1 MRIQAVLLL
10 CLAITCA
17 FLPVLEAEQL
27 GDKDITMNTGGKQT
41 WPELVG
47 KPYAEAEAVIKRD
60 APELKV
66 SKVKPGSMM
75 TMDYREDRVR
85 VFVDNDDKVEK
96 APSLG

>member
-1 MRIQAVLLL
+1 
-10 CLAITCA
+10 
-17 FLPVLEAEQL
+17 
-27 GDKDITMNTGGKQT
+27 MNTGGKQT

-75 TMDYREDRVR
+75 TKDYRLDRVR
-85 VFVDNDDKVEK
+85 VFVDNEDKVEK
-96 APSLG
+96 TPSLG